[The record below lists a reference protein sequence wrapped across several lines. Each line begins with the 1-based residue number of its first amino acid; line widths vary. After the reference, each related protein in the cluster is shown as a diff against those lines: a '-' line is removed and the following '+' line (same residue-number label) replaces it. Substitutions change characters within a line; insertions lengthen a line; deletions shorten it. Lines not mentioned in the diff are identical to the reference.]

1 MTVIDVMC
9 EMTAVVWKLEK
20 SAGQTVSEGDIVMVL
35 ESMKMEIPVEAPS
48 SGRITEMLAA
58 EGDSVSE
65 GEVLLRIEVEA

>member
-9 EMTAVVWKLEK
+9 EMTAVVWKLET
-20 SAGQTVSEGDIVMVL
+20 SAGQTVAEGDIVMVL
-35 ESMKMEIPVEAPS
+35 ESMKMEIPIEAPS

-65 GEVLLRIEVEA
+65 GDVLLRIEVGT

>member
-1 MTVIDVMC
+1 MTVIDVTC

-20 SAGQTVSEGDIVMVL
+20 SVGQTVSEGDIVMVL

-65 GEVLLRIEVEA
+65 GDVLMRIEAEA